1 MSVVEQRTMKG
12 HEAVAR
18 ALLDHGVD
26 PIFGVLGNANIF
38 VLDTFRKLGGRYV
51 PAGNEGGAVLMGL
64 AYGRC
69 AGKVGVAT
77 VTHGPGLCN
86 SITALVEGVKSR
98 VPFVLLCGD
107 TAHTNRESTQNIAQ
121 RELVL
126 SIGAGFEEAI
136 SPETLLGDIAR
147 AFRRA
152 ELEKRP
158 IALNFPTDFQWAD
171 IEYRPTKLL
180 NFERRALVP
189 ASDDLDNAAGM
200 IAAASKPII
209 VAGRGAATE
218 RGKAALI
225 KLAGRI
231 GALLATTVQARELF
245 EGEPFNLGVFG
256 TLSTPAAVDEIVAS
270 DCVLFFGCS
279 MNSYTTSR
287 GAFIEG
293 KRVIQC
299 DNDPAAIC
307 RFVEPDAGLLGE
319 VDLVAEALIGL
330 LDMAE
335 IPPSGYLD
343 PALPARLASS
353 HLELPDTSTETTV
366 DFYKALTAIG
376 DALPRDRVL
385 VNDCGRFV
393 VEGLKVFR
401 VKNPQ
406 LYYFG
411 IMSGCIG
418 LGLAS
423 AVGASFAAPD
433 LPTLLVTGD
442 GGFMNNGLLEFNTAV
457 RMGVDLVCVVCND
470 SAYGMEVAEFTVRD
484 LPHDIALMN
493 WPDFAPLAEALGG
506 QGVTVRN
513 EDDLEKAIE
522 AIQNRKGPL
531 LIDLKIDTLTMPNP
545 FH

>member
-1 MSVVEQRTMKG
+1 MADNVIKG
-12 HEAVAR
+12 HEAVAG
-18 ALLDHGVD
+18 ALLEHGAD
-26 PIFGVLGNANIF
+26 LIFGVLGNANIF
-38 VLDTFRKLGGRYV
+38 VLDSFRRLGGRYV
-51 PAGNEGGAVLMGL
+51 PAANEGGAVLMGL

-98 VPFVLLCGD
+98 IPFVLLCGD
-107 TAHTNRESTQNIAQ
+107 TAHTNRESTQNIPQ
-121 RELVL
+121 RELVM

-152 ELEKRP
+152 ELERRP
-158 IALNFPTDFQWAD
+158 IALNFPADFQWAD
-171 IEYRPTKLL
+171 VTYEKVTLHR
-180 NFERRALVP
+180 FERRAMVP
-189 ASDDLDNAAGM
+189 VSDDLDNAAGM

-209 VAGRGAATE
+209 VAGRGAISPT
-218 RGKAALI
+218 GKAALLR
-225 KLAGRI
+225 LAERT
-231 GALLATTVQARELF
+231 GALLSTTVQARDLF
-245 EGEPFNLGVFG
+245 DGEAYNLGIFG

-279 MNSYTTSR
+279 MNAYTTSR

-293 KRVIQC
+293 KKVIQC
-299 DNDPAAIC
+299 DNDPAAIS
-307 RFVEPDAGLLGE
+307 RFVDPDAGLLGE
-319 VDLVAEALIGL
+319 TDLVAQALIDL

-335 IPPSGYLD
+335 IPPSGYRD
-343 PALPARLASS
+343 PALPERLAAST
-353 HLELPDTSTETTV
+353 LPLPNTATATTV
-366 DFYKALTAIG
+366 DFYTALTTIGNAI
-376 DALPRDRVL
+376 PRDRVL

-401 VKNPQ
+401 IANPQ

-423 AVGASFAAPD
+423 AVGASFAAPH

-457 RMGVDLVCVVCND
+457 RQGVDLICVVCND
-470 SAYGMEVAEFTVRD
+470 SAYGMEVAEFTHRD
-484 LPHDIALMN
+484 MPHDIALMN
-493 WPDFAPLAEALGG
+493 WPEFAPVAKALGA

-513 EDDLEKAIE
+513 DADLANAVE
-522 AIQNRKGPL
+522 AIKNRKGPL
-531 LIDLKIDTLTMPNP
+531 LIDLKIDTLAMPNP